1 MHKAIQT
8 SHNHGALPALLLI
21 GLALA
26 LVLAACVTTPP
37 PAPQPTAEPTTV
49 PVNSSGDTAEDG
61 DEAPARGS
69 LGSDGSSQ
77 GSPNESVSP
86 VKGESSGSGSA
97 GTVSSG
103 TVEAEKASLAY
114 ARYQWSGTV
123 VLSELRGAEFT
134 RGCDSFS
141 WLMLFDS
148 PELEAKAINSA
159 GTKIIIWGSVAY
171 LDDASRAR
179 PTIAVES
186 VFVEGDAMP
195 RMYVEDY
202 PCGDYPQPA
211 PMPVDQ
217 QYSWVGV
224 IVVSDLEG
232 RHLELER
239 GCDSWV
245 LFPET
250 DELAQKLEDSVGEK
264 VSIWGVVSN
273 EPSIYMRQAISV
285 NAAYGDGDPAPAI
298 YIPEYPCGGLVE
310 PMPPVEPSPYY
321 PYNPGIDLMSGEIAA
336 LGKLVRDGEAYY
348 LETLSGRIFLKV
360 DPSIVVPYLSEGE
373 TLAPRKDGSIMCLES
388 YGYGAEGAL
397 PGEADAPVQIEG
409 GMSTEP
415 AAGPVESGV
424 VTVEPSTGVAIARS
438 PYWSGEVMVVG
449 AWYVDGGRLIIAVR
463 YATPWGWSPYPC
475 VYPEPS
481 PLPEP
486 MPVPDPMEGAGVLYG
501 QVRIGP
507 LCPVEPCQN
516 ETPDVYS
523 SRALVLES
531 GTGEVIYI
539 KLLPDGWFK
548 EPVKAGV
555 YVVTLTECDFM
566 GCGSA
571 LPIKV
576 AVTAGEYTELMLD
589 IDTGIR

>member
-1 MHKAIQT
+1 MHNAIQT

-37 PAPQPTAEPTTV
+37 TAPQPTAEPTTV

-77 GSPNESVSP
+77 GSPNESVEP
-86 VKGESSGSGSA
+86 VKGELSGSGSAGGGSSGSA

-186 VFVEGDAMP
+186 VFAEGDAMP

-202 PCGDYPQPA
+202 PCGDYPQPV

-250 DELAQKLEDSVGEK
+250 DELAQKLEDSVGGK

-298 YIPEYPCGGLVE
+298 YIPEYPCGGLIE
-310 PMPPVEPSPYY
+310 PMPPVEPGPYY

-373 TLAPRKDGSIMCLES
+373 TLAPRKDDSIVCLERPDLS
-388 YGYGAEGAL
+388 
-397 PGEADAPVQIEG
+397 
-409 GMSTEP
+409 
-415 AAGPVESGV
+415 
-424 VTVEPSTGVAIARS
+424 R
-438 PYWSGEVMVVG
+438 VVG
-449 AWYVDGGRLIIAVR
+449 AWYVDGGRLVIAVR
-463 YATPWGWSPYPC
+463 YATPWDWSPYPC
-475 VYPEPS
+475 VYPE
-481 PLPEP
+481 
-486 MPVPDPMEGAGVLYG
+486 
-501 QVRIGP
+501 
-507 LCPVEPCQN
+507 
-516 ETPDVYS
+516 
-523 SRALVLES
+523 
-531 GTGEVIYI
+531 
-539 KLLPDGWFK
+539 
-548 EPVKAGV
+548 
-555 YVVTLTECDFM
+555 
-566 GCGSA
+566 
-571 LPIKV
+571 
-576 AVTAGEYTELMLD
+576 
-589 IDTGIR
+589 